1 MWKHTKDDMD
11 SETLIDYVWPLQTDG
26 LETAEEGHEQLTPGG
41 EWDGESLSKERYG
54 LVLKDSHRMRV

>member
-1 MWKHTKDDMD
+1 MD

-54 LVLKDSHRMRV
+54 LVLKDSDRMRV